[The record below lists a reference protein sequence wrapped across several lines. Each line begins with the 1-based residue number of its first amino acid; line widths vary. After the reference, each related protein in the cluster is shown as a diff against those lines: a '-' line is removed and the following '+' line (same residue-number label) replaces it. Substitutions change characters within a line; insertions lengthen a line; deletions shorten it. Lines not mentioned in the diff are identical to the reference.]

1 MDNKITNRE
10 LRFIQNLH
18 VWAFTFCGLR
28 VLVYSCFSHKLEV
41 DRRYERCKVIQE
53 CSFFYKS
60 LCMRVYWGRGKKW
73 RRPTHRESTIM
84 FGIKDQIQTD
94 ATGAERNQC
103 IRFNQHSIRF
113 GHMWAIRYEISSN
126 LSDYLFGCKAARW
139 RFALQSYRRTWCHT
153 GFLMLDGFMELVPLE
168 KVVVMLVVG
177 VINVFCHFFDTKDDL
192 ESLLWLQFCLIR
204 WSLLVPFFF

>member
-1 MDNKITNRE
+1 M
-10 LRFIQNLH
+10 
-18 VWAFTFCGLR
+18 
-28 VLVYSCFSHKLEV
+28 
-41 DRRYERCKVIQE
+41 YERCKVIQE

-60 LCMRVYWGRGKKW
+60 LCMRVYWGGGSNGED
-73 RRPTHRESTIM
+73 PPIVSLQSCL
-84 FGIKDQIQTD
+84 GIKDQTQTD
-94 ATGAERNQC
+94 ATTCRHRAGAERNQC

-113 GHMWAIRYEISSN
+113 GRMWAIRYEISSN
-126 LSDYLFGCKAARW
+126 LSDYLFGCKAARR

-192 ESLLWLQFCLIR
+192 ESLLRLQFCLIR
-204 WSLLVPFFF
+204 WSLLVPFFL